1 MHSSHHAWIRLSYT
15 SVVPSLLGKVCV
27 QRVSTCQFHLVSSD
41 ISNLLVGRSK
51 TFCIRPLLWGPRSS
65 LTADRSWLSKSAS
78 RNTRL
83 SWLVCRSLSLSLS
96 IYLSIHPSIYPSIH
110 PSIHLSIYPSIYL
123 SNYPSSYLYTSL
135 KDQSQVSLS
144 LSLLRKDAP
153 DQQVSRA
160 SVNESLDAT
169 SSATIPL
176 ALLLH
181 NKKRPNILNCVTM
194 WAMLVKSLSLTVL
207 GSTFKPREPRFA
219 Q

>member
-1 MHSSHHAWIRLSYT
+1 M
-15 SVVPSLLGKVCV
+15 P
-27 QRVSTCQFHLVSSD
+27 VSSGFIRHIQPSCRQEQD
-41 ISNLLVGRSK
+41 LLYQAASLRTSKQLNGWQIMAVKISIAEHAIEL
-51 TFCIRPLLWGPRSS
+51 TS
-65 LTADRSWLSKSAS
+65 LSI
-78 RNTRL
+78 
-83 SWLVCRSLSLSLS
+83 SLSLCLS
-96 IYLSIHPSIYPSIH
+96 IYPSIYLSIH

>member
-27 QRVSTCQFHLVSSD
+27 QRVNMPLSSGFIRHIQPSCRREQD
-41 ISNLLVGRSK
+41 LLYQVASLRTSK
-51 TFCIRPLLWGPRSS
+51 QLNGWQIMAVKINIAEHAIEL
-65 LTADRSWLSKSAS
+65 
-78 RNTRL
+78 TRL
-83 SWLVCRSLSLSLS
+83 SISLSLS
-96 IYLSIHPSIYPSIH
+96 
-110 PSIHLSIYPSIYL
+110 LSIYPSIYL

-135 KDQSQVSLS
+135 KDRSQVSLS

-181 NKKRPNILNCVTM
+181 NKKRSNILNCVTM
-194 WAMLVKSLSLTVL
+194 WAMLVKSPRLTVL
-207 GSTFKPREPRFA
+207 GSTLKTREPRYA

>member
-1 MHSSHHAWIRLSYT
+1 M
-15 SVVPSLLGKVCV
+15 P
-27 QRVSTCQFHLVSSD
+27 VSSGFIRHIQPSCRQEQD
-41 ISNLLVGRSK
+41 LLYQAASLRTSKQLNGWQIMAVKISIAEHAIEL
-51 TFCIRPLLWGPRSS
+51 TS
-65 LTADRSWLSKSAS
+65 LSI
-78 RNTRL
+78 
-83 SWLVCRSLSLSLS
+83 SLSLCLS
-96 IYLSIHPSIYPSIH
+96 IYLSIHLSIH
-110 PSIHLSIYPSIYL
+110 PSIHPSIYPSIYL
-123 SNYPSSYLYTSL
+123 SNYPSSYLYTAL
-135 KDQSQVSLS
+135 KDRSQVSLS

-160 SVNESLDAT
+160 SVNQSLDAT

-194 WAMLVKSLSLTVL
+194 WAMLVKSLRLTVL